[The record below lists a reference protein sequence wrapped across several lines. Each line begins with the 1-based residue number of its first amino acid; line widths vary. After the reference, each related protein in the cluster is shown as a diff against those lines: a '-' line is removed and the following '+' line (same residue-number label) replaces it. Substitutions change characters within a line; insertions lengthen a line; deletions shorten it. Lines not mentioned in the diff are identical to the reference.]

1 MGRKKTGALDTPR
14 NRIIVDLH
22 RKGMSYSKISRELLR
37 RGFDVT
43 SQRCQ
48 QIVKSREEM
57 ELLKKEGK

>member
-48 QIVKSREEM
+48 QIVKSRQEM